1 LQRHPATL
9 YEDIVMNKETPETP
23 NKFSDA
29 IDAAIR
35 RIGHALMWAN
45 CIVILLIILQVILR
59 YGFGHGLVILE
70 ELQWHFYAVAFMFG
84 LSYAVTTDSHVG
96 MDLLYDRC
104 SPKWQCRW
112 DIFGII
118 FLLLPFAGLLFYQ
131 SLDFVHEAW
140 RLNER
145 SVAPQGLPWRWAIK
159 SVLPI
164 SFALVV
170 LASFSRLVRALSTL
184 RRL

>member
-1 LQRHPATL
+1 
-9 YEDIVMNKETPETP
+9 MNKETPKTP
-23 NKFSDA
+23 HPFSDT

-35 RIGHALMWAN
+35 RIGNVLMWTN
-45 CIVILLIILQVILR
+45 CIVIAAIILQVILR

-70 ELQWHFYAVAFMFG
+70 ELQWHFYAVGFMFG
-84 LSYAVTTDSHVG
+84 LSYAVMTDSHVG
-96 MDLLYDRC
+96 MDLVYDQL
-104 SPKWQCRW
+104 SPKAQCRL
-112 DIFGII
+112 DIFGIL
-118 FLLLPFAGLLFYQ
+118 FLLLPFAVLLCYQ
-131 SLDFVHEAW
+131 SIDFVHESW

-159 SVLPI
+159 SVMPI

-170 LASFSRLVRALSTL
+170 LASVGRLVRTWATL

>member
-1 LQRHPATL
+1 
-9 YEDIVMNKETPETP
+9 MNKETQETP
-23 NKFSDA
+23 NRFSDI
-29 IDAAIR
+29 IDDIIL
-35 RIGHALMWAN
+35 RIGHTLMWAN
-45 CIVILLIILQVILR
+45 VIVIFVIILQVVLR
-59 YGFGHGLVILE
+59 YGFGHGLVLLE

-84 LSYAVTTDSHVG
+84 LSYAMMTDSHVG
-96 MDLLYDRC
+96 MDLVYERL

-112 DIFGII
+112 DIFGILV
-118 FLLLPFAGLLFYQ
+118 LLLPFACLIFYY

-164 SFALVV
+164 SFALLI
-170 LASFSRLVRALSTL
+170 LATISRLVRTISTL

>member
-1 LQRHPATL
+1 
-9 YEDIVMNKETPETP
+9 MNKEVQETP
-23 NKFSDA
+23 NKFSDV
-29 IDAAIR
+29 IDNSIKH
-35 RIGHALMWAN
+35 IGHVLMWAN
-45 CIVILLIILQVILR
+45 CVVIVAIILQVILR

-84 LSYAVTTDSHVG
+84 LSYAVVTDSHVG
-96 MDLLYDRC
+96 MDLVYEKL

-112 DIFGII
+112 DIFGIL
-118 FLLLPFAGLLFYQ
+118 FLLIPFAILLCYQ
-131 SLDFVHEAW
+131 SLDFVHESW

-159 SVLPI
+159 AVIPL
-164 SFALVV
+164 SFGLVV
-170 LASFSRLVRALSTL
+170 LASVSRLVRTIATL

>member
-1 LQRHPATL
+1 
-9 YEDIVMNKETPETP
+9 MNKDTQETP
-23 NKFSDA
+23 NKFSDT
-29 IDAAIR
+29 IDAIIR
-35 RIGHALMWAN
+35 QIGHVLMWAN
-45 CIVILLIILQVILR
+45 CVVILFIILQVILR

-70 ELQWHFYAVAFMFG
+70 ELQWHFYGVAFMFG
-84 LSYAVTTDSHVG
+84 LSYAVMTDSHVG
-96 MDLLYDRC
+96 MDLVYDKL

-118 FLLLPFAGLLFYQ
+118 FLLLPFAGLLCYQ
-131 SLDFVHEAW
+131 SIDFVHESW

-159 SVLPI
+159 SVVPI
-164 SFALVV
+164 AFALVV
-170 LASFSRLVRALSTL
+170 LASLSRLIRTIATL

>member
-1 LQRHPATL
+1 
-9 YEDIVMNKETPETP
+9 MNKETRETP
-23 NKFSDA
+23 SRVSDA
-29 IDAAIR
+29 IDRLIQK
-35 RIGHALMWAN
+35 IGFGLMWAN
-45 CIVILLIILQVILR
+45 CIVIVAIIIQVILR
-59 YGFGHGLVILE
+59 YGFGHGLVLLE

-96 MDLLYDRC
+96 MDLVFDKL

-112 DIFGII
+112 DIFGILV
-118 FLLLPFAGLLFYQ
+118 LLLPFAALICYQ
-131 SLDFVHEAW
+131 SLDFVYESW

-159 SVLPI
+159 SVVPL
-164 SFALVV
+164 SFAMLVLSAV
-170 LASFSRLVRALSTL
+170 SRLIRTIATL

>member
-1 LQRHPATL
+1 
-9 YEDIVMNKETPETP
+9 MNKDTLETP
-23 NKFSDA
+23 NRFSDLV
-29 IDAAIR
+29 DAAVR
-35 RIGHALMWAN
+35 RTGHVLMWAN
-45 CIVILLIILQVILR
+45 FVVIVTIIIQVILR
-59 YGFGHGLVILE
+59 YGFGHGLVIME

-84 LSYAVTTDSHVG
+84 LSYAVMTDSHVG
-96 MDLLYDRC
+96 MDLVYDRL

-112 DIFGII
+112 DIFGLI
-118 FLLLPFAGLLFYQ
+118 FLLLPFAALLCYQ

-159 SVLPI
+159 AVLPI
-164 SFALVV
+164 SFSMVV
-170 LASFSRLVRALSTL
+170 LAALSRLVRTIATL

>member
-1 LQRHPATL
+1 
-9 YEDIVMNKETPETP
+9 MNKETKETP
-23 NKFSDA
+23 NKFSDT
-29 IDAAIR
+29 IDIIIR
-35 RIGHALMWAN
+35 RIGHTLMWAN

-70 ELQWHFYAVAFMFG
+70 ELQWHFYAVGFMFG
-84 LSYAVTTDSHVG
+84 LSYAVMTDSHVG
-96 MDLLYDRC
+96 MDLVYDKI
-104 SPKWQCRW
+104 SPKWQCRL
-112 DIFGII
+112 DILGLL
-118 FLLLPFAGLLFYQ
+118 FLLLPFAALLCYQ
-131 SLDFVHEAW
+131 CLDFVHESW

-159 SVLPI
+159 SVIPI

-170 LASFSRLVRALSTL
+170 LASISRLARTLSTL

>member
-1 LQRHPATL
+1 
-9 YEDIVMNKETPETP
+9 MNKEVPETP
-23 NKFSDA
+23 NIFSDT
-29 IDAAIR
+29 IDGLIR
-35 RIGHALMWAN
+35 RVGHVLMWSN
-45 CIVILLIILQVILR
+45 CIVIFVIILQVILR
-59 YGFGHGLVILE
+59 YGFGRGLVILE
-70 ELQWHFYAVAFMFG
+70 ELQWHFYAVGFMFG
-84 LSYAVTTDSHVG
+84 LSYAVMTDSHVG
-96 MDLLYDRC
+96 MDLVYGRL

-112 DIFGII
+112 DIFGIV
-118 FLLLPFAGLLFYQ
+118 FLFLPFAGLLCYQ
-131 SLDFVHEAW
+131 SIDFVHEAW

-170 LASFSRLVRALSTL
+170 LASLSRLIRTFATL